1 MSILLLSLHLGGG
14 ISGIIACMMF
24 VWSNGWKARLYKTQW
39 DYRFTGVVFALIA
52 VLAIAAGWYQS
63 RG

>member
-1 MSILLLSLHLGGG
+1 MSILSLSLYLGGG

-24 VWSNGWKARLYKTQW
+24 VWSNGWKARLYRTQW
-39 DYRFTGVVFALIA
+39 DYRFTGGVFALIA

-63 RG
+63 RR